1 MPIAPGSL
9 KCVTVCSSTRP
20 LLPLIEA
27 ALRSRLSAADVRRLG
42 ESAVLVHTDAAP
54 ADIRDW
60 LAPLLEE
67 GESLLVVEFE
77 KWSAYGTAADRD
89 WLLARGH

>member
-1 MPIAPGSL
+1 MPVNPGSL

-20 LLPLIEA
+20 LLPLIED
-27 ALRSRLSAADVRRLG
+27 ALRPRVSAADVRRLG

-60 LAPLLEE
+60 LAPLLED
-67 GESLLVVEFE
+67 GESLFVAEFE
-77 KWSAYGTAADRD
+77 KWSAYGTAADWD

>member
-20 LLPLIEA
+20 LLPPIEA

-42 ESAVLVHTDAAP
+42 ESALLVHT
-54 ADIRDW
+54 
-60 LAPLLEE
+60 EE
-67 GESLLVVEFE
+67 GICLT
-77 KWSAYGTAADRD
+77 AGTTST
-89 WLLARGH
+89 

>member
-20 LLPLIEA
+20 LLPLVEA
-27 ALRSRLSAADVRRLG
+27 ALRSSLSADVRRLG
-42 ESAVLVHTDAAP
+42 ESALLVHTEAEP
-54 ADIRDW
+54 AGIRDW

>member
-20 LLPLIEA
+20 LLPLVEA
-27 ALRSRLSAADVRRLG
+27 ALRSRLSADVRRLG
-42 ESAVLVHTDAAP
+42 ESALLVHTEAEP
-54 ADIRDW
+54 AGIRDW